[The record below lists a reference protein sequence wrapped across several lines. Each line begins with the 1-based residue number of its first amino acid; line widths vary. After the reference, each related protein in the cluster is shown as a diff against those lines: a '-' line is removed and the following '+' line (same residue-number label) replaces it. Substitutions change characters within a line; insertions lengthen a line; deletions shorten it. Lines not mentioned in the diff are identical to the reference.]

1 MTGPTISDLMT
12 AAQERI
18 APFIPKGMSAEHV
31 TQLVYWATKKNPA
44 LLKCTGDSI
53 VHSVVTILDW
63 GLVIGQTAHLVPYR
77 NNGKSICTPVADY
90 KGLAQL
96 MVDSRAV
103 RHVEARAVFENDGF
117 RCVLGLEPVLEHLPA
132 SKIDRGAIRG
142 AYCILTLPGGIKV
155 FEYMDIGDIEAI
167 RKDSY
172 KWSPEKVGECP
183 AWYAAKTCV
192 RRTAKLV
199 PTNAK
204 LEKALAVIE
213 ADAVADATVDAD
225 GVVAEPTAM
234 KALPLQRAERVD
246 ARREVAQPVGVMAT
260 DDMDIM
266 RVLRDAEDGNPFN

>member
-1 MTGPTISDLMT
+1 VTAPTISDLMT

-18 APFIPKGMSAEHV
+18 APFIPKGMSAEQV
-31 TQLVYWATKKNPA
+31 TQLVYWAFKKNPA
-44 LLKCTGDSI
+44 LLKCDGGSI
-53 VHSVVTILDW
+53 IHSVVTILDW

-117 RCVLGLEPVLEHLPA
+117 RCVLGLEPVLEHLPV
-132 SKIDRGAIRG
+132 SKAARGAIKG

-167 RKDSY
+167 RTDSY
-172 KWSPEKVGECP
+172 KWSREKVGDCP
-183 AWYAAKTCV
+183 PWYAAKTVV

-204 LEKALAVIE
+204 LEKALSVIE
-213 ADAVADATVDAD
+213 ADAVADTVVDAD
-225 GVVAEPTAM
+225 GVVVEPAAM
-234 KALPLQRAERVD
+234 KSLPLERAERVE
-246 ARREVAQPVGVMAT
+246 ARREVAQPVGAMAT
-260 DDMDIM
+260 DDNDIM
-266 RVLRDAEDGNPFN
+266 RILMDAEDGLPFE